1 MHLVNESLHGPG
13 YEQFSE
19 QNQNLSF
26 VGRVLGAGPDVLA
39 CSCVAAGARALFL
52 VSSKSSAREA
62 SCCLEATVEVP
73 GADDVERSLSVCQT
87 SGFENVSER
96 TNLA

>member
-26 VGRVLGAGPDVLA
+26 VGRVLVAGRDMLVCGDVVAGSGAVVLVR
-39 CSCVAAGARALFL
+39 SD
-52 VSSKSSAREA
+52 SSAREA
-62 SCCLEATVEVP
+62 SCCPEATAEV
-73 GADDVERSLSVCQT
+73 S
-87 SGFENVSER
+87 
-96 TNLA
+96 